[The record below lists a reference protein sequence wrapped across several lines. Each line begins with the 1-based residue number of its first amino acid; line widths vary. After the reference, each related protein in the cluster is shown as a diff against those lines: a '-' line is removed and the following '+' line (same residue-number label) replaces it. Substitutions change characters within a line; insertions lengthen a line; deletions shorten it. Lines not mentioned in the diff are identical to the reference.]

1 MSQSKKEGYLLI
13 DNRCAGLGMS
23 ESATYTCSHCHS
35 IIVKHAERVRERG
48 YCRKCN
54 SYLCDACEAAR
65 AITGQCRTFNQ
76 IIDELDEMQN
86 SGVKHG

>member
-13 DNRCAGLGMS
+13 DNRCAGQGMS

-48 YCRKCN
+48 YCRKCD
-54 SYLCDACEAAR
+54 SYICDACDAAR
-65 AITGQCRTFNQ
+65 AITGKCRTFKQ
-76 IIDELDEMQN
+76 LIDNYLE
-86 SGVKHG
+86 VTAHG